1 MHKKHRLIVAALTA
15 AIAAP
20 VANADVTITAN
31 TTGKISVMNMS
42 GTGTSKFQG
51 NRMRT
56 DQTVG
61 GRVQALV
68 IDIDGRRFLDINDK
82 KKSVSITPLDAIQ
95 EHLDKIG
102 AGTMNATL
110 TRTSETKTVAG
121 YSCTVHDVR
130 ITYPF
135 DITGNNDAAM
145 SVTMTLAGK
154 ACLSTDAPGYADY
167 KAFYR
172 ASAASGFIFG
182 DPRMAKSPTGAAQA
196 KAYAEFTR
204 KMAEAGMALET
215 HITVSAT
222 GDNPMSQA
230 MARLAAS
237 DISTTVTSIETG
249 ALDAAL
255 FDVPAGYKSKVQ
267 K

>member
-1 MHKKHRLIVAALTA
+1 MHQKRML
-15 AIAAP
+15 AIAVFTIA
-20 VANADVTITAN
+20 AAASDAKADVTITAN
-31 TTGKISVMNMS
+31 TTGKVSVMNVS
-42 GTGTSKFQG
+42 GIGTSKIQG

-61 GRVQALV
+61 GREQALV

-82 KKSVSITPLDAIQ
+82 KKSVSITPLDTIQ
-95 EHLDKIG
+95 EQLDKIG
-102 AGTMNATL
+102 AGTMSATL
-110 TRTSETKTVAG
+110 TKTSETKTIAG
-121 YSCTVHDVR
+121 YGCAVHDLRV
-130 ITYPF
+130 TYPF
-135 DITGNNDAAM
+135 NVTGNNDAAM
-145 SVTMTLAGK
+145 SVTMTLTGK

-182 DPRMAKSPTGAAQA
+182 DPRMVKSPTGAAQA

-230 MARLAAS
+230 MAKLAAS
-237 DISTTVTSIETG
+237 DIRTTVTSIETG

-255 FDVPAGYKSKVQ
+255 FDVPAGYKTKVQ

>member
-1 MHKKHRLIVAALTA
+1 MLQKRRL
-15 AIAAP
+15 AIAGFTA
-20 VANADVTITAN
+20 VFAASSANADVTITAS
-31 TTGKISVMNMS
+31 TTGKVSVMNVS
-42 GTGTSKFQG
+42 GVGTSKIQG

-61 GRVQALV
+61 GRQQALV
-68 IDIDGRRFLDINDK
+68 VDIDGRRFLDINDK

-95 EHLDKIG
+95 ENLDKIG
-102 AGTMNATL
+102 AGTMSATL
-110 TRTSETKTVAG
+110 AKTSETKTVAG
-121 YSCTVHDVR
+121 FGCTVHDIRV
-130 ITYPF
+130 TYPF
-135 DITGNNDAAM
+135 DVTGNNDAAM
-145 SVTMTLAGK
+145 SVTMTLSGK
-154 ACLSTDAPGYADY
+154 ACLSTDAPGYTDY
-167 KAFYR
+167 RAFYR

-222 GDNPMSQA
+222 GENPMSQA
-230 MARLAAS
+230 MAKLAAS
-237 DISTTVTSIETG
+237 DIRTIVTSIDTG